1 MAAVIE
7 ECPAMVPQPVPP
19 VATTDDEVVTSDSEA
34 STETVTVEGSLKAG
48 TAGQHTR
55 LPPQTCMPPE
65 LAAKLERQD
74 SDDSVVSMEEGIQAD
89 SGPETGDSGES
100 SQGSS
105 GELEHRSERSSSV
118 VSDGSE
124 EGGRDSGIEAE
135 REPDMVVPDEDLMG
149 RIVAQVEF
157 YFSDA
162 NVAKDKF
169 LLKHIRRNK
178 EGYVSLKLVSSF
190 KKVKQLTKD
199 WRVVSYSL
207 KKSSKIQI
215 NDLGTKIRRVD
226 PLPDLEEVPVTCAVL
241 ALALPL
247 SKPSIQ
253 SVSELFSSCGDIAFI
268 RVVRA
273 GTAIPQDLKG
283 LAAKHAALTETHC
296 AWIEFETPEA
306 AKAAT
311 EMTKEDGL
319 KVVPILP
326 EAQKKPEKTQQQK
339 SSQPNS
345 RKNSVSSNSGYGSP
359 VKGPPSRKNSFVN
372 NKSRKD
378 SGLGPDVEVP
388 MQPMPRFPR
397 RKCLSLPQTQSP
409 NLKELSAVVEARRN
423 RPKSKSCTEF
433 QLGSPPPTSWVQR
446 NLLAAAAASAAS
458 AASPVVGSRPPFR
471 PNRVSQGS
479 LPVPEGVL
487 RFPKGPDGSK
497 GFSSGARRRT
507 TSTEEAAPAPT
518 PAPAPAIPATPTGD
532 TGNSKPSPPPASNDS
547 PTPAPAPTPAPSS
560 NTNTGITSDTTT
572 SSTANKSE
580 SSSSSSENSSSSSTE
595 NSSSSRSDK
604 SSSCSDG
611 S

>member
-1 MAAVIE
+1 MAAVSE
-7 ECPAMVPQPVPP
+7 ECLAVVPQLVPP
-19 VATTDDEVVTSDSEA
+19 VSLMDDEVTTSDSET
-34 STETVTVEGSLKAG
+34 SSNEMVILESSPKGL
-48 TAGQHTR
+48 AGQHIR
-55 LPPQTCMPPE
+55 LPAQTSLPLE

-74 SDDSVVSMEEGIQAD
+74 SDDSVVSSTEEEGIQAD
-89 SGPETGDSGES
+89 SAPEVCDIETRIGE
-100 SQGSS
+100 G
-105 GELEHRSERSSSV
+105 LEPRSERSSSV

-135 REPDMVVPDEDLMG
+135 REPDMVVPDEEQMA

-207 KKSSKIQI
+207 NKKSSKIQI

-247 SKPSIQ
+247 AKPSIQ
-253 SVSELFSSCGDIAFI
+253 SVSELFASCGDIAFI

-283 LAAKHAALTETHC
+283 LAAKHTALSDTNC

-311 EMTKEDGL
+311 EMNTEEGL

-326 EAQKKPEKTQQQK
+326 EAQKKPEKAPQQK
-339 SSQPNS
+339 GSQPNS
-345 RKNSVSSNSGYGSP
+345 RKNSVTSNSGYGSP
-359 VKGPPSRKNSFVN
+359 INKGPPSRKNSVGT
-372 NKSRKD
+372 KSRKD
-378 SGLGPDVEVP
+378 SGLGSDVEI
-388 MQPMPRFPR
+388 PMPQPRYPR

-409 NLKELSAVVEARRN
+409 NLKELSAVVEARKN

-458 AASPVVGSRPPFR
+458 AASPVVGSRPPLTR
-471 PNRVSQGS
+471 PNRVSHGS
-479 LPVPEGVL
+479 LPIPEGVL

-497 GFSSGARRRT
+497 GFSPIHRRRT
-507 TSTEEAAPAPT
+507 MSAQETVPRPGSPSARGSDTGSRPATPSDKPSATT
-518 PAPAPAIPATPTGD
+518 PAPATNITTTPDIT
-532 TGNSKPSPPPASNDS
+532 TTTNTSKSNDS
-547 PTPAPAPTPAPSS
+547 G
-560 NTNTGITSDTTT
+560 NV
-572 SSTANKSE
+572 
-580 SSSSSSENSSSSSTE
+580 SSSSSSGGDSNSSAISSSSNNADKSSGNSENSSSNT
-595 NSSSSRSDK
+595 
-604 SSSCSDG
+604 DG

>member
-1 MAAVIE
+1 MAAVSE
-7 ECPAMVPQPVPP
+7 ECLAVVPQPVPP
-19 VATTDDEVVTSDSEA
+19 VAIIDDEVTTSDSD
-34 STETVTVEGSLKAG
+34 SSNETVSLEGSPMESSV
-48 TAGQHTR
+48 QHIR
-55 LPPQTCMPPE
+55 LPAQTSLPLE
-65 LAAKLERQD
+65 LASKLERQD
-74 SDDSVVSMEEGIQAD
+74 SDDSVVSMDEEGIQAD
-89 SGPETGDSGES
+89 SGPEVGEIGET
-100 SQGSS
+100 QVS
-105 GELEHRSERSSSV
+105 GELEPRSERSSSV

-135 REPDMVVPDEDLMG
+135 REPDMVVPDDDLMG

-199 WRVVSYSL
+199 WRVVSHSL
-207 KKSSKIQI
+207 NKKSSKIQI

-226 PLPDLEEVPVTCAVL
+226 PLPDLEEVPITCAVL

-283 LAAKHAALTETHC
+283 LAAKHATLTETHC

-311 EMTKEDGL
+311 EMTTEDGL

-326 EAQKKPEKTQQQK
+326 EAQKKPEKVQQQK
-339 SSQPNS
+339 GSQPNS
-345 RKNSVSSNSGYGSP
+345 RKNSVTSNSGYGSP
-359 VKGPPSRKNSFVN
+359 IHKGPPSRKNSFVN
-372 NKSRKD
+372 GNKSRKD
-378 SGLGPDVEVP
+378 SGLGADVEMP
-388 MQPMPRFPR
+388 IPQPRFPR

-409 NLKELSAVVEARRN
+409 NLKELSAVVEARKN

-458 AASPVVGSRPPFR
+458 AASPVVGSRPPLSR
-471 PNRVSQGS
+471 PNRVSHGS
-479 LPVPEGVL
+479 LPLPEGVL

-497 GFSSGARRRT
+497 GFGARRRT
-507 TSTEEAAPAPT
+507 KSTEETGPQSPARPSTPTSDTSSSPCTTSNKTSPAPT
-518 PAPAPAIPATPTGD
+518 ATT
-532 TGNSKPSPPPASNDS
+532 
-547 PTPAPAPTPAPSS
+547 PSS
-560 NTNTGITSDTTT
+560 TTNTGIITDIPTTNTTT
-572 SSTANKSE
+572 SNNNTTKSDSGR
-580 SSSSSSENSSSSSTE
+580 SSCADSSNSGNTE
-595 NSSSSRSDK
+595 K
-604 SSSCSDG
+604 SSNNSDG

>member
-1 MAAVIE
+1 
-7 ECPAMVPQPVPP
+7 MVPQPVPP
-19 VATTDDEVVTSDSEA
+19 VDIIDDEVTSSDSEA
-34 STETVTVEGSLKAG
+34 SKETVSLEGSTMG
-48 TAGQHTR
+48 SVVRHTR
-55 LPPQTCMPPE
+55 LPTQTSLPLE
-65 LAAKLERQD
+65 LTAKLERQD
-74 SDDSVVSMEEGIQAD
+74 SDDSVVSMEEEDMQAD
-89 SGPETGDSGES
+89 SGPEVGES
-100 SQGSS
+100 VGTQVNGD
-105 GELEHRSERSSSV
+105 LEPRSERSSSV

-135 REPDMVVPDEDLMG
+135 REPDMIVPDEDLMS

-199 WRVVSYSL
+199 WRVVSHSL
-207 KKSSKIQI
+207 NKISSKIQI
-215 NDLGTKIRRVD
+215 NDLRTKIRRVD
-226 PLPDLEEVPVTCAVL
+226 PLPDLDEVPVTCAVL

-247 SKPSIQ
+247 SKPSVQ
-253 SVSELFSSCGDIAFI
+253 SVSELFSACGEIAFI

-273 GTAIPQDLKG
+273 GSAIPQDLKG

-306 AKAAT
+306 AKLAT
-311 EMTKEDGL
+311 EMTTEDDL

-326 EAQKKPEKTQQQK
+326 EAQKKQEKAPQQK
-339 SSQPNS
+339 GSQPNS
-345 RKNSVSSNSGYGSP
+345 RKNSVTSNSGYGSP
-359 VKGPPSRKNSFVN
+359 LHKGPPSRKNSFVS
-372 NKSRKD
+372 NKTRKD
-378 SGLGPDVEVP
+378 SGLGSDAEMPIP
-388 MQPMPRFPR
+388 QPRFPR

-409 NLKELSAVVEARRN
+409 NLKELSAVVEARKN

-458 AASPVVGSRPPFR
+458 AASPVVGSRPPFSR
-471 PNRVSQGS
+471 PHRVSHGS
-479 LPVPEGVL
+479 LPIPEGVL

-497 GFSSGARRRT
+497 GFSAIHRRRT
-507 TSTEEAAPAPT
+507 LSTEETVHARPSSPRSSDT
-518 PAPAPAIPATPTGD
+518 TTTTTSPSTTTNSDKPPLSTTATAT
-532 TGNSKPSPPPASNDS
+532 T
-547 PTPAPAPTPAPSS
+547 TTPSS
-560 NTNTGITSDTTT
+560 NTNTGTITNTNTTT
-572 SSTANKSE
+572 NTNTNTNTNSDSGSSSSSTTTPSSGHRE
-580 SSSSSSENSSSSSTE
+580 SSSSSNS
-595 NSSSSRSDK
+595 
-604 SSSCSDG
+604 SDG

>member
-1 MAAVIE
+1 MAAVSE
-7 ECPAMVPQPVPP
+7 QCLAVVPQPVPP
-19 VATTDDEVVTSDSEA
+19 VSLMDDEVTTSDSEA
-34 STETVTVEGSLKAG
+34 SSNEMVILESSPKGLAG
-48 TAGQHTR
+48 KHIR
-55 LPPQTCMPPE
+55 LPAQTSLPLE

-74 SDDSVVSMEEGIQAD
+74 SDDSVVSSTEEEGIQAD
-89 SGPETGDSGES
+89 SAPEVCDVTETRVGE
-100 SQGSS
+100 G
-105 GELEHRSERSSSV
+105 LEPRSERSSSV

-135 REPDMVVPDEDLMG
+135 REPDMVVPDEEQMA

-199 WRVVSYSL
+199 WRVVSFSL
-207 KKSSKIQI
+207 NKKSSKIQI

-247 SKPSIQ
+247 AKPSIQ

-283 LAAKHAALTETHC
+283 LSVKHPALSDTNC

-311 EMTKEDGL
+311 EMSTEDGL

-326 EAQKKPEKTQQQK
+326 EAQKKPEKAPQQK
-339 SSQPNS
+339 GSQPNS
-345 RKNSVSSNSGYGSP
+345 RKNSVTSNSSYGSP
-359 VKGPPSRKNSFVN
+359 IKGPPSRKNSVGT
-372 NKSRKD
+372 KSRKD
-378 SGLGPDVEVP
+378 SGLGSDVEI
-388 MQPMPRFPR
+388 PMPQPRYPR

-409 NLKELSAVVEARRN
+409 NLKELSAVVEARKN

-458 AASPVVGSRPPFR
+458 AASPVVGSRPPLTR
-471 PNRVSQGS
+471 PNRVSHGS

-497 GFSSGARRRT
+497 GFSPIHRRRT
-507 TSTEEAAPAPT
+507 VSAQETVPRPGSPSSRGSDTGSSPATSSDKPSATT
-518 PAPAPAIPATPTGD
+518 PAPATNTVTTPDIT
-532 TGNSKPSPPPASNDS
+532 TITNTSKSNDS
-547 PTPAPAPTPAPSS
+547 GNSS
-560 NTNTGITSDTTT
+560 SGSSSSD
-572 SSTANKSE
+572 SSSSA
-580 SSSSSSENSSSSSTE
+580 SSSSSSSSITANSSGNSENSSSNT
-595 NSSSSRSDK
+595 
-604 SSSCSDG
+604 DG